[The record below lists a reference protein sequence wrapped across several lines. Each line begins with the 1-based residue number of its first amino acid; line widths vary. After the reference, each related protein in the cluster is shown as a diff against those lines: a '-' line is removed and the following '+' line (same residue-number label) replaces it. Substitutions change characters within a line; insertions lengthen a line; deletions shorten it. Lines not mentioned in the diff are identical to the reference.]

1 MSRIILV
8 VEEHKGCRD
17 ALEIALAKLPEFAV
31 HAVATAEQAL
41 ALLDRAEVCALITD
55 LHMERMDGFELISHI
70 RADPRHAALPILVV
84 SGDTDPATPARLAG
98 IGANAFFGKPFSP
111 AAVRS
116 KLEQL
121 VNAN

>member
-84 SGDTDPATPARLAG
+84 SGDTDPETPARLAG